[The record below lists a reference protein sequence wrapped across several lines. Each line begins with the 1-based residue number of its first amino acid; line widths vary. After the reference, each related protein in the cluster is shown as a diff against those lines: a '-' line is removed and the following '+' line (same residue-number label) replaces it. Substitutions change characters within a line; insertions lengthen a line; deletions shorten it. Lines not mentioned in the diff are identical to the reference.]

1 MDATGYLK
9 QILEADRTRQGDN
22 ETLPDFPDV
31 LDEEA
36 LDVILA
42 DNSVR
47 AVYQPVIDIA
57 SEEVVGFEAL
67 ARGPSGSP
75 LEPPTPLFETASAA
89 NRVPELDWACRIK
102 ALEGALDGGVEPPLT
117 LFLNIEARTAKDRPF
132 PRPLPEAFTRSLSEL
147 NVIFE
152 ITERAMTEYP
162 SELLEMVA
170 VLREFG
176 CGVALDDLGA
186 DLRSLALMPLLQP
199 DVIKLDMRLVQQHPN
214 ADVGQIAGA
223 VQAQTEAPGAAVLAE
238 GIEHEEHLFMAQAL
252 GATLAQGFLFGAPD
266 SLPERTPRPKSPV
279 RIMPRPRQS
288 RRTPFEVASEGRSV
302 RVGNSSL
309 LRALSVQLEE
319 FAGGLAQDG
328 VLIGSFQQA
337 DRFQGNA
344 RDRFSRLGRKLA
356 FVAALAE
363 GLRSEPAEFVRGGR
377 LAPNDPLIHEWAVVV
392 IGPHIAAA
400 LAARDRGD
408 EGANGERHFDFAVT
422 YDREEV
428 IEIARLLLARIGPK
442 D

>member
-9 QILEADRTRQGDN
+9 QILEADRTRQGDS
-22 ETLPDFPDV
+22 LPEYRDA

-36 LDVILA
+36 LDAILA

-47 AVYQPVIDIA
+47 ALYQPVINIA
-57 SEEVVGFEAL
+57 SQEVVGFEAL

-75 LEPPTPLFETASAA
+75 LEPPELLFETASAA
-89 NRVPELDWACRIK
+89 GRVPELDWACRIK

-132 PRPLPEAFTRSLSEL
+132 PKPLPEAFTRSLSEL
-147 NVIFE
+147 HVIFE
-152 ITERAMTEYP
+152 ITERAMTEHP
-162 SELLEMVA
+162 AELLEMVA

-223 VQAQTEAPGAAVLAE
+223 VQAQTEATGATVLAE
-238 GIEHEEHLFMAQAL
+238 GIEQEEHLFMAQAL

-266 SLPERTPRPKSPV
+266 PLPAETPKPTASV
-279 RIMPRPRQS
+279 RVMPRPRES
-288 RRTPFEVASEGRSV
+288 RRTPFEVASKGRPVREGTGR
-302 RVGNSSL
+302 L
-309 LRALSVQLEE
+309 LRAMSAQLEE

-337 DRFQGNA
+337 DRFTGNA
-344 RDRFSRLGRKLA
+344 RDRFSRFGRKLA
-356 FVAALAE
+356 FVAALGE

-377 LAPNDPLIHEWAVVV
+377 LAPNDPLVHEWAVVV

-400 LAARDRGD
+400 LAGRDHGD
-408 EGANGERHFDFAVT
+408 DGPVADRHYDFAVT

-428 IEIARLLLARIGPK
+428 IEIARLLLARIGPR
-442 D
+442 DR

>member
-9 QILEADRTRQGDN
+9 QILDADRSRHGED
-22 ETLPDFPDV
+22 LPDFPDV

-57 SEEVVGFEAL
+57 SEEVVGYEAL

-75 LEPPTPLFETASAA
+75 LEPPDALFETADAA
-89 NRVPELDWACRIK
+89 GRVPELDWACRIK
-102 ALEGALDGGVEPPLT
+102 ALEGALDGGVEPPLS

-147 NVIFE
+147 HVIFE
-152 ITERAMTEYP
+152 ITERAMTEHP
-162 SELLEMVA
+162 AELLEMVA

-223 VQAQTEAPGAAVLAE
+223 VQQQTEATGAAVLAE
-238 GIEHEEHLFMAQAL
+238 GIEDEEHLFMAQAL
-252 GATLAQGFLFGAPD
+252 GATLAQGFLFGAPEP
-266 SLPERTPRPKSPV
+266 LPAETPRPSSWVKV
-279 RIMPRPRQS
+279 MPRPRES
-288 RRTPFEVASEGRSV
+288 RRTPFEVAAKGRPV
-302 RVGNSSL
+302 RLGNGSL
-309 LRALSVQLEE
+309 LTAMSTQLEE

-328 VLIGSFQQA
+328 VLIGAFQDA
-337 DRFQGNA
+337 DRFAGVA

-356 FVAALAE
+356 FVAALGQ

-377 LAPNDPLIHEWAVVV
+377 LAPNDPLCEEWTVVV
-392 IGPHIAAA
+392 LGPHIAAA

-408 EGANGERHFDFAVT
+408 GGAVADRHYDFAVT
-422 YDREEV
+422 YDRDEV
-428 IEIARLLLARIGPK
+428 IEIARLLLARIGPR
-442 D
+442 DT

>member
-9 QILEADRTRQGDN
+9 QILEADRTRYGDR
-22 ETLPDFPDV
+22 LPDPPDL
-31 LDEEA
+31 LDEDT

-57 SEEVVGFEAL
+57 SEAVVGYEAL

-75 LEPPTPLFETASAA
+75 LEPPEQLFEAA
-89 NRVPELDWACRIK
+89 DAAGRVPELDWACRIK

-132 PRPLPEAFTRSLSEL
+132 PKPLPEAFTRALSEL
-147 NVIFE
+147 HVIFE
-152 ITERAMTEYP
+152 ITERAMTEHP
-162 SELLEMVA
+162 AELLEMVA

-199 DVIKLDMRLVQQHPN
+199 DVVKLDMRLVQQHPN

-223 VQAQTEAPGAAVLAE
+223 VQMQTEATGAAVLAE
-238 GIEHEEHLFMAQAL
+238 GIETEEHLFMAQAL

-266 SLPERTPRPKSPV
+266 PLPAETPRPSSPV
-279 RIMPRPRQS
+279 RVIPRPRQS
-288 RRTPFEVASEGRSV
+288 RRTPFDVASDNRPV
-302 RVGNSSL
+302 RVGTGSL
-309 LRALSVQLEE
+309 LTAMSAQLEE

-328 VLIGSFQQA
+328 VLVGSFQQA
-337 DRFQGNA
+337 DRFSGDA

-377 LAPNDPLIHEWAVVV
+377 LAPNDPLVNEWAVVV

-408 EGANGERHFDFAVT
+408 TGAIADRHYDFAVT

-428 IEIARLLLARIGPK
+428 IEIARLLLARIGPR
-442 D
+442 DN

>member
-9 QILEADRTRQGDN
+9 RILDEDRTRQGDSLT
-22 ETLPDFPDV
+22 EAPEV
-31 LDEEA
+31 LDEEV

-42 DNSVR
+42 DNSIR

-57 SEEVVGFEAL
+57 SEEIVGYEAL

-75 LEPPTPLFETASAA
+75 LEPPSLLFQTAAEA
-89 NRVPELDWACRIK
+89 GRVPELDWACRIK
-102 ALEGALDGGVEPPLT
+102 ALEGALDGGVAPPLT

-132 PRPLPEAFTRSLSEL
+132 PKPLPEAFTRSLSEL
-147 NVIFE
+147 HVIFE
-152 ITERAMTEYP
+152 ITERAMTEHP
-162 SELLEMVA
+162 AELLEMVA

-176 CGVALDDLGA
+176 CGVALDDIGA

-223 VQAQTEAPGAAVLAE
+223 VQAQTEATGATVLAE
-238 GIEHEEHLFMAQAL
+238 GIEDEEHLFMAQAL

-266 SLPERTPRPKSPV
+266 PLPENTSPPSSWVKVSPRA
-279 RIMPRPRQS
+279 RHS
-288 RRTPFEVASEGRSV
+288 RRTPFEVASKERPV
-302 RVGNSSL
+302 RVGPRSL
-309 LRALSVQLEE
+309 LSALSVQLEE
-319 FAGGLAQDG
+319 FAGGLGQDG
-328 VLIGSFQQA
+328 VLIGAFQRA
-337 DRFQGNA
+337 DRFQGDA

-356 FVAALAE
+356 FVAALGE

-377 LAPNDPLIHEWAVVV
+377 LAPNDPLVEEWAVVV

-400 LAARDRGD
+400 LAARDAGD
-408 EGANGERHFDFAVT
+408 EAANGERAWEFAVT
-422 YDREEV
+422 YDRDEV
-428 IEIARLLLARIGPK
+428 IEIARLLLARIGPR
-442 D
+442 DR

>member
-9 QILEADRTRQGDN
+9 KILEEDRTNGGPL
-22 ETLPDFPDV
+22 ELPEV
-31 LDEEA
+31 LDEET

-42 DNSVR
+42 DNSLR
-47 AVYQPVIDIA
+47 ALFQPVVDIA
-57 SEEVVGFEAL
+57 SEEIVGFEAL
-67 ARGPSGSP
+67 ARGPSGST
-75 LEPPTPLFETASAA
+75 LEVPVRLFEAATEA

-117 LFLNIEARTAKDRPF
+117 LVLNIEARTAKDRPF
-132 PRPLPEAFTRSLSEL
+132 PKPLPEAFTRALSEL
-147 NVIFE
+147 RVVFE
-152 ITERAMTEYP
+152 ITERAMTEHP
-162 SELLEMVA
+162 AELLEMVA

-223 VQAQTEAPGAAVLAE
+223 VQAQTEATGAVVLAE

-266 SLPERTPRPKSPV
+266 PLPEKTARPSTPV
-279 RIMPRPRQS
+279 RVIPRPRES
-288 RRTPFEVASEGRSV
+288 LRTPFQVASEGRPV
-302 RVGNSSL
+302 RVGDGSL
-309 LRALSVQLEE
+309 LTAMSVQLEE

-328 VLIGSFQQA
+328 VLIGAFQHA
-337 DRFQGNA
+337 DRFKGDA
-344 RDRFSRLGRKLA
+344 KDRFSRLGRKLA
-356 FVAALAE
+356 FVATLAE
-363 GLRSEPAEFVRGGR
+363 GMRSEPAEFVRGGR
-377 LAPNDPLIHEWAVVV
+377 LAPNDPLIDEWAVVV

-400 LAARDRGD
+400 LAAKDKGDSGPVADRYY
-408 EGANGERHFDFAVT
+408 DFAVT
-422 YDREEV
+422 YDRDEV
-428 IEIARLLLARIGPK
+428 IEIARLLLARIGPRER
-442 D
+442 

>member
-9 QILEADRTRQGDN
+9 QILETDRVRHGND
-22 ETLPDFPDV
+22 LPDVPEV

-57 SEEVVGFEAL
+57 SEEVVGYEAL
-67 ARGPSGSP
+67 ARGPSGSS
-75 LEPPTPLFETASAA
+75 LEPPDLLFETANEAG
-89 NRVPELDWACRIK
+89 RVPELDWACRIK

-132 PRPLPEAFTRSLSEL
+132 PKPLPEAFTRSLSEL
-147 NVIFE
+147 RVIFE
-152 ITERAMTEYP
+152 ITERAMTEHP
-162 SELLEMVA
+162 AELLEMVS

-223 VQAQTEAPGAAVLAE
+223 VQMQTEATGAAVLAE
-238 GIEHEEHLFMAQAL
+238 GIEEEEHLFMAQAL
-252 GATLAQGFLFGAPD
+252 GATLAQGFLFGPPD
-266 SLPERTPRPKSPV
+266 PLPKQTLRPKSTV
-279 RIMPRPRQS
+279 RVMPRPRQS
-288 RRTPFEVASEGRSV
+288 RRTPFQVASEGHSV
-302 RVGNSSL
+302 RVGNGSL
-309 LRALSVQLEE
+309 LTAMSAQLEE

-328 VLIGSFQQA
+328 VLIGGFQHA
-337 DRFQGNA
+337 DRFRGDA
-344 RDRFSRLGRKLA
+344 KDRFSRLGRKLA
-356 FVAALAE
+356 FVAALGE

-377 LAPNDPLIHEWAVVV
+377 LAPNDPLCKEWSVVV

-400 LAARDRGD
+400 LAAQDRGD
-408 EGANGERHFDFAVT
+408 SGPIADRRYDFAVT

-428 IEIARLLLARIGPK
+428 IEIARLLLARIGPLER
-442 D
+442 